1 MYLQSMKR
9 LLDRLGANFTVLS
22 LAVAR
27 FGDALGNSILFVVI
41 PLFVAK
47 LPAPVLPFPTA
58 VRVGIL
64 ISLFGLVNAFLQ
76 PVMGGLGDR
85 FGRQKPMVLAGLAV
99 MAAAT
104 LGFVLATRFVDLL
117 FLRGIQGIGLA
128 LTVPAS
134 LALMARNSRRD
145 SRGAAMGFYT
155 TLRMAGFSIGPLLG
169 GLLHDHASFNATF
182 FTGGA
187 FILLGFLLVL
197 RFVREDIHEPSR
209 LPPGERNPD
218 RESISGESSRR
229 GGLQRGSPPARRSR
243 IIDLSLLGP
252 TIASAGFA
260 TLTMAIAF
268 SMITTLENQINS
280 RIGQSASAFGLAF
293 SAMMVSRLAFQIPL
307 GRLSDRLGRK
317 PLIVAGLLLMTPVT
331 VLLGFAGSTP
341 ALVALQLF
349 QGLGAAAIAAP
360 AFALAGDLSAPGQEG
375 RKASIVTMGFG
386 LGIAVGPLIAGF
398 LGAVNIHL
406 PFYIGGA
413 LLASAALGVLRFA
426 EETAPGGPK
435 PKGRPRR
442 TASDTSPA

>member
-1 MYLQSMKR
+1 MSR
-9 LLDRLGANFTVLS
+9 LLDRLGANLTVLS

-41 PLFVAK
+41 PLFVAR
-47 LPAPVLPFPTA
+47 LPAPILPFATA
-58 VRVGIL
+58 IRVGVL

-85 FGRQKPMVLAGLAV
+85 LGRQKPLVLAGLAV

-104 LGFVLATRFVDLL
+104 LGFALAARFVDLL
-117 FLRGIQGIGLA
+117 FLRGVQGIGLA

-134 LALMARNSRRD
+134 LALMARNSRRE
-145 SRGAAMGFYT
+145 SRGAAMGVYT

-169 GLLHDHASFNATF
+169 GLLYDHASFNATF

-187 FILLGFLLVL
+187 FIFLGFLMVL
-197 RFVREDIHEPSR
+197 RFVKD
-209 LPPGERNPD
+209 D
-218 RESISGESSRR
+218 RSGESRQAQSRK
-229 GGLQRGSPPARRSR
+229 SR
-243 IIDLSLLGP
+243 IIDLSLVSP
-252 TIASAGFA
+252 TIAAAGAA
-260 TLTMAIAF
+260 TLTMAVAF

-293 SAMMVSRLAFQIPL
+293 SAMMISRLAFQIPL
-307 GRLSDRLGRK
+307 GKLSDRLGRK

-331 VLLGFAGSTP
+331 VLLGFAGSTQ

-360 AFALAGDLSAPGQEG
+360 AFAMAGDLSEPGQEG

-398 LGAVNIHL
+398 LGAVDIHL
-406 PFYIGGA
+406 PFYVGGA
-413 LLASAALGVLRFA
+413 LLGCAALGVLRFA
-426 EETAPGGPK
+426 EETVMSEP
-435 PKGRPRR
+435 
-442 TASDTSPA
+442 

>member
-1 MYLQSMKR
+1 MSR
-9 LLDRLGANFTVLS
+9 LLDKLGANFTVLS

-47 LPAPVLPFPTA
+47 LPAPVLPFATA
-58 VRVGIL
+58 VRVGVL
-64 ISLFGLVNAFLQ
+64 ISLFGLVNASLQ

-85 FGRQKPMVLAGLAV
+85 LGRQKPLVLAGLAV

-104 LGFVLATRFVDLL
+104 LGFALATHFVDLL
-117 FLRGIQGIGLA
+117 FLRGIQGVGLA

-134 LALMARNSRRD
+134 LALMARNSRRE
-145 SRGAAMGFYT
+145 SRGAAMGLYT

-169 GLLHDHASFNATF
+169 GLLYDHASFNATF

-197 RFVREDIHEPSR
+197 KFVKDQSPAPSK
-209 LPPGERNPD
+209 LPVGGRD
-218 RESISGESSRR
+218 RDGESTSRQSSR
-229 GGLQRGSPPARRSR
+229 GGGLRTGSPPVRRSR

-317 PLIVAGLLLMTPVT
+317 PLIVAGLFLMTPVT

-349 QGLGAAAIAAP
+349 QGLGAAP
-360 AFALAGDLSAPGQEG
+360 AFAMAGDLSDPGQEG

-398 LGAVNIHL
+398 LAAVDIHL

-413 LLASAALGVLRFA
+413 LLACAALGVLRFA
-426 EETAPGGPK
+426 EETAPSVLK
-435 PKGRPRR
+435 P
-442 TASDTSPA
+442 